1 MENRARNDIELGL
14 DERRSTSEKG
24 NTALVNEKDLNGSK
38 ILEMQMT
45 EWKDTEEA
53 KREDEL
59 NHAQDPYI
67 RRKKEEANYTEQER
81 KQEMTETRY
90 A

>member
-53 KREDEL
+53 KEKT
-59 NHAQDPYI
+59 N
-67 RRKKEEANYTEQER
+67 
-81 KQEMTETRY
+81 
-90 A
+90 